1 MPRHWLFGYG
11 SILSEA
17 SRLATLAADSSEE
30 PSLAAVVEIS
40 AAAGFVREW
49 NFRAPS
55 GFTAVGLRRS
65 PETATAI
72 CGVLFEVGSDCAL
85 GRFDAREKGYDRVQ
99 LEPSQVSVLDG
110 HAAATAE
117 LERARARRAED
128 AIGVEDHLFWVYVPR
143 ETQPASDEFP
153 ICQTYV
159 DVCLSGC
166 LERGGHEL
174 ANRWVVT
181 TGGWSQY
188 WLNDAPMSRRPW
200 LHRPRHAEVDAVL
213 KEHAERTRF
222 DERRHPEDYSG
233 RWSGSL
239 RGMWGVPPRNSA
251 FVGRAAELGRV
262 GAALRSG
269 GGGGGGGGGE
279 GRLTTLELVGM
290 GGVGKTQLATEYCYR
305 SFAAA
310 SQLDERPSAAAQRYG
325 LVAWLRAESAEALAA
340 DLRSLAN
347 DSGIGVQG
355 MRNDEVVSEV
365 RARLYRTHTNWLL
378 VFDNVTSASFI
389 GEQGLLPRGCMGT
402 GHVLITSRTYDE
414 ARGLCSN
421 LSSVL
426 QLGCFST
433 TESLALLRGAGGEH
447 LGVDD
452 LLDLAEQNG
461 EELME
466 MRGLRGSMTE
476 LELEGLRGER
486 GDQGGREPLPN
497 EKQPTMTAGMLAAA
511 KLGHL
516 PLALALAAAYMRA
529 CDVSCADYFR
539 RLSSGEY
546 PTALGMSSPRRRR
559 PNGGELL
566 QGYEQGVAES
576 FELSL
581 AQLDEPM
588 ASSSGGAAALGTSEI
603 RRRSLS
609 GEFIHGSSARSQ
621 RIGAVST
628 RQVLDVLSFCAS
640 EGIPKAFVTAVVLG
654 TAACEEVPPPVVPP
668 PVEERGSSGL
678 EAEGK
683 AMAKEVRPAAQ
694 PSTWTGVAVAC
705 GVLSISAAVLAA
717 AAPQRR
723 RRAALVI
730 SALAAGLAAAAATA
744 CSTARAAAD
753 ATEATTADAT
763 EAVASAVG
771 QIAATPHA
779 AASSAQGSTKERE
792 VDRDSFDGDS
802 TAKDS
807 TAKDSTAK
815 DSFDGDS
822 TAKDST
828 AKDSTAKDSFDDVQR
843 LPAHTAFPT
852 APSCPMAAHPLLLPA
867 DTEVFDGM
875 NAEGEAQAVADRA
888 WLRLKRFSL
897 LTVREVRGERT
908 GSAPLS
914 LLACKGSP

>member
-269 GGGGGGGGGE
+269 GGGGGGGGG

-730 SALAAGLAAAAATA
+730 SALTAGLAAAAATA
-744 CSTARAAAD
+744 CSTARATAY

-792 VDRDSFDGDS
+792 VDRDSS
-802 TAKDS
+802 
-807 TAKDSTAK
+807 
-815 DSFDGDS
+815 
-822 TAKDST
+822 
-828 AKDSTAKDSFDDVQR
+828 AKDSFDDVQR

-852 APSCPMAAHPLLLPA
+852 APSWPMAAHPLLLPA

-897 LTVREVRGERT
+897 LTVREVCWERT

>member
-110 HAAATAE
+110 HAAATTE

-262 GAALRSG
+262 GAALRS

-603 RRRSLS
+603 RLRSLS

-668 PVEERGSSGL
+668 PVEERGSSDL

-705 GVLSISAAVLAA
+705 GALSISAAVLAA

-802 TAKDS
+802 TEKDS
-807 TAKDSTAK
+807 S
-815 DSFDGDS
+815 
-822 TAKDST
+822 
-828 AKDSTAKDSFDDVQR
+828 AKDSFDDVQR
-843 LPAHTAFPT
+843 LPAQTAFPT
-852 APSCPMAAHPLLLPA
+852 APSCPVAAHPLLLPA

-914 LLACKGSP
+914 LLACKCSP

>member
-262 GAALRSG
+262 GAALRS

-792 VDRDSFDGDS
+792 VDRDSS
-802 TAKDS
+802 
-807 TAKDSTAK
+807 
-815 DSFDGDS
+815 
-822 TAKDST
+822 
-828 AKDSTAKDSFDDVQR
+828 AKDSFDDVQR

-852 APSCPMAAHPLLLPA
+852 APSCTVAAHPLLLPA

-914 LLACKGSP
+914 LLACKCSP

>member
-262 GAALRSG
+262 GAALRS

-705 GVLSISAAVLAA
+705 GALSISAAVLAA
-717 AAPQRR
+717 AAPRRR

-744 CSTARAAAD
+744 CSTARATAD

-779 AASSAQGSTKERE
+779 AAASAQGSTKERE

-802 TAKDS
+802 TE
-807 TAKDSTAK
+807 
-815 DSFDGDS
+815 
-822 TAKDST
+822 
-828 AKDSTAKDSFDDVQR
+828 KDSTAKDSFDDVQR

-852 APSCPMAAHPLLLPA
+852 APSCSMAAHPLLLPA

-897 LTVREVRGERT
+897 LTVREVCWERT

>member
-262 GAALRSG
+262 GAALRS

-792 VDRDSFDGDS
+792 VDRDSS
-802 TAKDS
+802 AKDS
-807 TAKDSTAK
+807 L
-815 DSFDGDS
+815 
-822 TAKDST
+822 
-828 AKDSTAKDSFDDVQR
+828 DDVQR

-852 APSCPMAAHPLLLPA
+852 APSWPMAAHPLLLPA

-897 LTVREVRGERT
+897 LTVREVCWERT

>member
-269 GGGGGGGGGE
+269 GGGGGGGGE

-421 LSSVL
+421 LSTVL

-792 VDRDSFDGDS
+792 VDRDSS
-802 TAKDS
+802 
-807 TAKDSTAK
+807 
-815 DSFDGDS
+815 
-822 TAKDST
+822 
-828 AKDSTAKDSFDDVQR
+828 AKDSFDDVQR

-852 APSCPMAAHPLLLPA
+852 APSWPMAAHPLLLPA

-914 LLACKGSP
+914 LLACKCSP

>member
-262 GAALRSG
+262 GAALRS

-694 PSTWTGVAVAC
+694 PSAWTGVAVAC

-744 CSTARAAAD
+744 CSTARATAY

-792 VDRDSFDGDS
+792 VDRDSS
-802 TAKDS
+802 
-807 TAKDSTAK
+807 
-815 DSFDGDS
+815 
-822 TAKDST
+822 
-828 AKDSTAKDSFDDVQR
+828 AKDSFDDVQR

-852 APSCPMAAHPLLLPA
+852 APSWPMAAHPLLLPA

>member
-269 GGGGGGGGGE
+269 GGGGGGGGD

-730 SALAAGLAAAAATA
+730 SALTAGLAAAAATA
-744 CSTARAAAD
+744 CSTARATAY

-792 VDRDSFDGDS
+792 VDRDSS
-802 TAKDS
+802 
-807 TAKDSTAK
+807 
-815 DSFDGDS
+815 
-822 TAKDST
+822 
-828 AKDSTAKDSFDDVQR
+828 AKDSFDDVQR

-852 APSCPMAAHPLLLPA
+852 APSWPMAAHPLLLPA

-897 LTVREVRGERT
+897 LTVREVCWERT